1 MGDQQLVLDK
11 NRLRDDRTEA
21 AGTQE
26 PSERHDEMNEKD
38 NQIAHLL
45 ILRKP
50 GITWGCV
57 TS

>member
-50 GITWGCV
+50 GIA
-57 TS
+57 

>member
-1 MGDQQLVLDK
+1 MLDE
-11 NRLRDDRTEA
+11 NRLRDDRTHAARTKEA
-21 AGTQE
+21 
-26 PSERHDEMNEKD
+26 SERHDEMNEKD
-38 NQIAHLL
+38 DQIAHLL